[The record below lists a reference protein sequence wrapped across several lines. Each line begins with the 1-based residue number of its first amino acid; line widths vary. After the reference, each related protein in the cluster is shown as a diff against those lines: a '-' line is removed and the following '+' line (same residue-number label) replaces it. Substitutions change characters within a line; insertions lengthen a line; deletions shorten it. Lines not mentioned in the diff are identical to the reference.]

1 MSQDKTEQPAPA
13 AFVPGRHALD
23 AYGKGGFRFAGMSHK
38 GSILVLPTGIHAWPV
53 TGVGDLAA
61 EVFAAEVFAP
71 VLALAGSI
79 DFMLVGTGE
88 EPAHLPEAL
97 RRRCREAG
105 ISLDAMPTGA
115 AARTYNVL
123 IAENRRVAAG
133 LIAVL

>member
-1 MSQDKTEQPAPA
+1 MSQDDAEQPAPA

-23 AYGKGGFRFAGMSHK
+23 AYGRGGFRFAGMSHK
-38 GSILVLPTGIHAWPV
+38 GSILVLPTGIQAWPV
-53 TGVGDLAA
+53 VSMGDLTFEA
-61 EVFAAEVFAP
+61 FGP

-88 EPAHLPEAL
+88 DPAHLPEVL

-105 ISLDAMPTGA
+105 ISVDPMPTGA

-133 LIAVL
+133 LIAVA